1 MEESN
6 VLDAGTVWM
15 VTSAAMVLLMTPGL
29 AIFYGGMTRAK
40 SSLNMIMM
48 SFVSMGLVG
57 VVWVLWVH
65 GMTGGDGWAG
75 VVGNPAG
82 DLGLTGTMAEG
93 GLVAAA
99 YGATFAIIAVAL
111 ISGAVA
117 DRFKFVT
124 WCVFVPVWTTVVYAP
139 LAYMVWGG
147 GLLSEDG
154 AIGARL
160 GEALDFAGGLVVH
173 ISAGVA
179 ALVLALMLGKRHGF
193 GVDPG
198 HRPHNVPFTMLGAAL
213 LWFGWFGFNGGA
225 AGSVDELGLIWVDTL
240 AAGAAGM
247 LGWVFVEWLRRGRPT
262 SIGTASGIVSG
273 LVAITPACAYVS
285 PLGAVVIGLVSG
297 AASALAVNLK
307 YRLGFDDSLD
317 VVGVHLTSGIL
328 GTVLIGFFALPD
340 EGRAGLF
347 YGGDAGLLVAQT
359 VAVLV
364 AVVFTAVVTTVIALV
379 LRGTMGLRVS
389 KEDEE
394 RGVDLT
400 LHDESAYDVGFGGV
414 PVPAEAR

>member
-1 MEESN
+1 MC
-6 VLDAGTVWM
+6 
-15 VTSAAMVLLMTPGL
+15 
-29 AIFYGGMTRAK
+29 IR
-40 SSLNMIMM
+40 
-48 SFVSMGLVG
+48 
-57 VVWVLWVH
+57 
-65 GMTGGDGWAG
+65 
-75 VVGNPAG
+75 
-82 DLGLTGTMAEG
+82 
-93 GLVAAA
+93 
-99 YGATFAIIAVAL
+99 
-111 ISGAVA
+111 
-117 DRFKFVT
+117 DR
-124 WCVFVPVWTTVVYAP
+124 
-139 LAYMVWGG
+139 
-147 GLLSEDG
+147 
-154 AIGARL
+154 
-160 GEALDFAGGLVVH
+160 
-173 ISAGVA
+173 
-179 ALVLALMLGKRHGF
+179 
-193 GVDPG
+193 
-198 HRPHNVPFTMLGAAL
+198 
-213 LWFGWFGFNGGA
+213 
-225 AGSVDELGLIWVDTL
+225 
-240 AAGAAGM
+240 
-247 LGWVFVEWLRRGRPT
+247 VFVEWLRRGRPT

-317 VVGVHLTSGIL
+317 VVGVHLTAGIL

>member
-1 MEESN
+1 
-6 VLDAGTVWM
+6 
-15 VTSAAMVLLMTPGL
+15 
-29 AIFYGGMTRAK
+29 
-40 SSLNMIMM
+40 
-48 SFVSMGLVG
+48 
-57 VVWVLWVH
+57 
-65 GMTGGDGWAG
+65 
-75 VVGNPAG
+75 VGNPAG

-147 GLLSEDG
+147 GLLSADG

-179 ALVLALMLGKRHGF
+179 ALVLALLLGKRHGF

-317 VVGVHLTSGIL
+317 VVGVHLTAGIL

>member
-147 GLLSEDG
+147 GLLSADG

-173 ISAGVA
+173 ISACLLYTSDA
-179 ALVLALMLGKRHGF
+179 A
-193 GVDPG
+193 
-198 HRPHNVPFTMLGAAL
+198 
-213 LWFGWFGFNGGA
+213 
-225 AGSVDELGLIWVDTL
+225 DE
-240 AAGAAGM
+240 
-247 LGWVFVEWLRRGRPT
+247 
-262 SIGTASGIVSG
+262 
-273 LVAITPACAYVS
+273 
-285 PLGAVVIGLVSG
+285 
-297 AASALAVNLK
+297 
-307 YRLGFDDSLD
+307 
-317 VVGVHLTSGIL
+317 
-328 GTVLIGFFALPD
+328 
-340 EGRAGLF
+340 
-347 YGGDAGLLVAQT
+347 
-359 VAVLV
+359 
-364 AVVFTAVVTTVIALV
+364 
-379 LRGTMGLRVS
+379 
-389 KEDEE
+389 
-394 RGVDLT
+394 
-400 LHDESAYDVGFGGV
+400 
-414 PVPAEAR
+414 

>member
-147 GLLSEDG
+147 GLLSADG
-154 AIGARL
+154 
-160 GEALDFAGGLVVH
+160 
-173 ISAGVA
+173 
-179 ALVLALMLGKRHGF
+179 
-193 GVDPG
+193 
-198 HRPHNVPFTMLGAAL
+198 
-213 LWFGWFGFNGGA
+213 
-225 AGSVDELGLIWVDTL
+225 
-240 AAGAAGM
+240 
-247 LGWVFVEWLRRGRPT
+247 
-262 SIGTASGIVSG
+262 
-273 LVAITPACAYVS
+273 
-285 PLGAVVIGLVSG
+285 
-297 AASALAVNLK
+297 
-307 YRLGFDDSLD
+307 
-317 VVGVHLTSGIL
+317 
-328 GTVLIGFFALPD
+328 
-340 EGRAGLF
+340 GRA
-347 YGGDAGLLVAQT
+347 
-359 VAVLV
+359 
-364 AVVFTAVVTTVIALV
+364 
-379 LRGTMGLRVS
+379 
-389 KEDEE
+389 
-394 RGVDLT
+394 
-400 LHDESAYDVGFGGV
+400 
-414 PVPAEAR
+414 

>member
-147 GLLSEDG
+147 GLLSADG

-179 ALVLALMLGKRHGF
+179 ALVLALLLGKRHGF

-225 AGSVDELGLIWVDTL
+225 AGGVSPSPPRAAPIEAKASASAPESPLPPSGSVRLSAST
-240 AAGAAGM
+240 
-247 LGWVFVEWLRRGRPT
+247 RPT
-262 SIGTASGIVSG
+262 MRPKPRIPS
-273 LVAITPACAYVS
+273 
-285 PLGAVVIGLVSG
+285 
-297 AASALAVNLK
+297 K
-307 YRLGFDDSLD
+307 
-317 VVGVHLTSGIL
+317 
-328 GTVLIGFFALPD
+328 TVP
-340 EGRAGLF
+340 R
-347 YGGDAGLLVAQT
+347 
-359 VAVLV
+359 
-364 AVVFTAVVTTVIALV
+364 
-379 LRGTMGLRVS
+379 
-389 KEDEE
+389 
-394 RGVDLT
+394 
-400 LHDESAYDVGFGGV
+400 
-414 PVPAEAR
+414 P